1 MSQDLIHHNIMHDND
16 IKLVSLI
23 GNIRLNTSDE
33 NKIYLNSNNNTLTIN
48 ENSALGFGKDTINY
62 GSVGDVL
69 MSNGSAG
76 SMWSST
82 FNDDIMGLNNY
93 VQELQSFFNNFQ
105 QCLFLSD
112 ASGSEVDYNILV
124 NGPAKSLSASSVLEN
139 EIIELKSY
147 MNQVKLFF
155 SQFKESIYISDSS
168 GVEINYNN
176 LLKKYFLFVLYIK
189 KCPVLLTLKMSI
201 QLLV

>member
-1 MSQDLIHHNIMHDND
+1 MSRVAYFKNVNPTVGLDASQNQM
-16 IKLVSLI
+16 
-23 GNIRLNTSDE
+23 LNTLQGQIATKAEQAD
-33 NKIYLNSNNNTLTIN
+33 L
-48 ENSALGFGKDTINY
+48 TINY

-176 LLKKYFLFVLYIK
+176 LL
-189 KCPVLLTLKMSI
+189 
-201 QLLV
+201 

>member
-23 GNIRLNTSDE
+23 GNIRLNTTDE
-33 NKIYLNSNNNTLTIN
+33 NKIYLNSKNNTLTIN

-76 SMWSST
+76 SLWSST
-82 FNDDIMGLNNY
+82 FNNDIMGLNNY

-105 QCLFLSD
+105 VF
-112 ASGSEVDYNILV
+112 N
-124 NGPAKSLSASSVLEN
+124 
-139 EIIELKSY
+139 
-147 MNQVKLFF
+147 KLYL
-155 SQFKESIYISDSS
+155 I
-168 GVEINYNN
+168 
-176 LLKKYFLFVLYIK
+176 
-189 KCPVLLTLKMSI
+189 
-201 QLLV
+201 

>member
-33 NKIYLNSNNNTLTIN
+33 NKIYLNSKNNTLTIN

-82 FNDDIMGLNNY
+82 FNDDIMDLNNY

-124 NGPAKSLSASSVLEN
+124 NGPAKALSASSVLEN

-155 SQFKESIYISDSS
+155 SQFKESIYLSDSS

-176 LLKKYFLFVLYIK
+176 LL
-189 KCPVLLTLKMSI
+189 
-201 QLLV
+201 